1 MLGSVVPLRAILRD
15 VATSLSTCPQRRA
28 CSLSFA
34 DHASCHHSS
43 CRSHRQPNVSWP
55 SVIRPTCIQYL
66 SCCEC
71 RMSLTQT
78 VEACVHPCPTHSPER
93 EGVGIRSRGKKS
105 LWRREEERK
114 TGVCVTQVDWSRE
127 HLTMI
132 GMFSTLSIASVVTIH
147 RHMLMLRE
155 TRCIRLVPFVV
166 RPLNPLKQA
175 KRLV

>member
-71 RMSLTQT
+71 RMPLTQT

-132 GMFSTLSIASVVTIH
+132 GMFFTLSIASIVTLH

-166 RPLNPLKQA
+166 RPLNPLTQA
-175 KRLV
+175 K